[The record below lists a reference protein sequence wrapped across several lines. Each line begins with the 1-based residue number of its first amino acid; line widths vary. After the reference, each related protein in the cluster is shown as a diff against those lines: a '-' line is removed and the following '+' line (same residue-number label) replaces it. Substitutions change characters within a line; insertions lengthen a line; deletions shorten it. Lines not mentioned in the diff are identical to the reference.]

1 MLLMML
7 MMMMMMM
14 HDHGSKKECE
24 KGRDLTSLAT
34 HEVITSR
41 VKGVLLLLLLLSGTG
56 GRKQRRRRRNKIRT
70 GRGGFMI
77 VVADNIIRMMIIT
90 RVWRIRISLVDAAKE
105 RQEEDDKRCFV
116 LFLL

>member
-1 MLLMML
+1 
-7 MMMMMMM
+7 
-14 HDHGSKKECE
+14 
-24 KGRDLTSLAT
+24 
-34 HEVITSR
+34 
-41 VKGVLLLLLLLSGTG
+41 
-56 GRKQRRRRRNKIRT
+56 
-70 GRGGFMI
+70 MI